1 MRNIINIS
9 LPAEMAKEIK
19 KKVKEGNFA
28 STSEFMR
35 HIIRLYNTEKLAREL
50 EYDRKNAKWKTLKS
64 LKDLR

>member
-9 LPAEMAKEIK
+9 LPAPMAKEVK
-19 KKVKEGNFA
+19 KAVKEGNFA

-35 HIIRLYNTEKLAREL
+35 HMIRLYNTEKLAREL
-50 EYDRKNAKWKTLKS
+50 EHDRKHAKWKALKS